1 MKLLAS
7 NWKAIAIVTFS
18 PLHDFSVPLHQVPI
32 LERNTQTQNFME
44 TANKEIVEKKTY
56 VHDENEKDYATKG
69 TALGVGIPALVLGGL
84 SALALWGR
92 GNGFGFGGVSVPEN
106 VNINAYGG
114 LNGSGNTAPTAFQA
128 WEKACEDKVSLV
140 NEMWGLKMNTMT
152 QMYDHRQTDIAE
164 KFSIWK
170 SQVDADFGLYKST
183 RDGYDA
189 LSAKLNEAT
198 FGLYK
203 EQRDNYDKMCARVNA
218 LETQVAVGA
227 AIRPYQDRLLQC
239 EIEKAYNGSIN
250 YTDRRTCRMIQGNL
264 VLPNTTTTGFQSV
277 TCPCYQTASSTTPTT

>member
-1 MKLLAS
+1 
-7 NWKAIAIVTFS
+7 
-18 PLHDFSVPLHQVPI
+18 
-32 LERNTQTQNFME
+32 ME
-44 TANKEIVEKKTY
+44 TTNKEVVEKKVY

-92 GNGFGFGGVSVPEN
+92 GNGFGFGGYNGGMPEN
-106 VNINAYGG
+106 VNINTYGG
-114 LNGSGNTAPTAFQA
+114 VSGANAAPTAFQA
-128 WEKACEDKVSLV
+128 WENACDGRLALT

-170 SQVDADFGLYKST
+170 SQVDA
-183 RDGYDA
+183 A
-189 LSAKLNEAT
+189 

-203 EQRDNYDKMCARVNA
+203 EQRDNYDKVSARLSV

-239 EIEKAYNGSIN
+239 EIDKAYCGSIN
-250 YTDRRTCRMIQGNL
+250 YTDRKTCRMIQGNL

-277 TCPCYQTASSTTPTT
+277 TCPCNQQAATTPTT

>member
-1 MKLLAS
+1 
-7 NWKAIAIVTFS
+7 
-18 PLHDFSVPLHQVPI
+18 
-32 LERNTQTQNFME
+32 ME
-44 TANKEIVEKKTY
+44 TTNKEVVEHKTY
-56 VHDENEKDYATKG
+56 VHDENEKEYASKG

-92 GNGFGFGGVSVPEN
+92 GGGIGVGGSMPEN

-114 LNGSGNTAPTAFQA
+114 VSGVNAAPTAFQA
-128 WEKACEDKVSLV
+128 WENACDGRLALT

-170 SQVDADFGLYKST
+170 SQVDADFGLYKSN
-183 RDGYDA
+183 RDSYDA
-189 LSAKLNEAT
+189 ITDKLNAAT

-203 EQRDNYDKMCARVNA
+203 EQRDNYDKMVARLGE
-218 LETQVAVGA
+218 LETRVAVGA
-227 AIRPYQDRLLQC
+227 AIRPYQDKLIQC
-239 EIEKAYNGSIN
+239 EIEKAYTAGIN
-250 YTDRRTCRMIQGNL
+250 YTDRKTCRMIQGNL

-277 TCPCYQTASSTTPTT
+277 TCCCNQAGSTTTPTT

>member
-1 MKLLAS
+1 
-7 NWKAIAIVTFS
+7 
-18 PLHDFSVPLHQVPI
+18 
-32 LERNTQTQNFME
+32 ME

-92 GNGFGFGGVSVPEN
+92 GNGFGLGGGNAMPEN

-114 LNGSGNTAPTAFQA
+114 MAGGSNAAPTAFQA
-128 WEKACEDKVSLV
+128 WEKACEDKVSLI
-140 NEMWGLKMNTMT
+140 NEMWGLKVNTMT

-250 YTDRRTCRMIQGNL
+250 YTDRRTCRMIQGAL
-264 VLPNTTTTGFQSV
+264 VLPSTPTTTGFQSI
-277 TCPCYQTASSTTPTT
+277 TCPCNQAASSATPTT